1 MAYAAGH
8 QKISLLSASST
19 FREFDMTKLTEWIVF
34 AGLAFSIWITLLM
47 DILPLKVSNKAK
59 EMIWP
64 VRSQDVLQ
72 KLYIIKKSFATTHQ
86 LSGIT

>member
-1 MAYAAGH
+1 
-8 QKISLLSASST
+8 
-19 FREFDMTKLTEWIVF
+19 MTKLTEWIVF

-86 LSGIT
+86 LSGLLELIIPLSDPLS